1 MNTDVRKNAK
11 FDFEKDF
18 SKLMNNVVFVKTM
31 ENLIKH
37 RDKQKEETTW
47 RQKQIIILQSF
58 SQKFNF
64 IIINIIYQ

>member
-1 MNTDVRKNAK
+1 
-11 FDFEKDF
+11 
-18 SKLMNNVVFVKTM
+18 MNNVVFVKTM

-47 RQKQIIILQSF
+47 RQKQIIILQSL